1 MRGQAED
8 HPANRPD
15 DTSDDTSKVS
25 PGLKRARRWLL
36 PAQGWAEL
44 APADAESQPKLET
57 KPRTRTRT
65 FSFGRLIRHGRTEVR
80 RSLQARTVALTVALT
95 LAVAVVFSMVS
106 LISVRASLLSQIT
119 SQSRADYS
127 NMVRRAQASL
137 DAADVSTTVQIQQ
150 LVNDLASTLQSDGSS
165 NLAGIY
171 LWSRDSSSRAIVPI
185 STEPT
190 YERVISDDIR
200 SSVASN
206 LGSNVFY
213 QPIELPVSSNESQE
227 STPGAVLGTM
237 LDFGIVGNLEFYAV
251 YSYALQQE
259 SLMQIQVN
267 LLAVC
272 VLLSLVVGVVMWSAI
287 RGIVRPVEHVA
298 AAAKNMASGDLDA
311 RVTVNRKDELGVL
324 QQSFNAMAVSL
335 GHTID
340 ELEAA
345 GVSQK
350 RFVSD
355 VSHELRTPITTMRM
369 ACDLLEMKKDDF
381 DPAARRTV
389 ELLSGQIDRFQD
401 MLADLLEISRYDAG
415 YAALDLVETDIR
427 EPLEAAAGQVAG
439 IAQAKHVLI
448 HQYLPNVQVLARIDS
463 RRVIRIVR
471 NLLANAVDFAD
482 DKPVDMRVAANRKA
496 VVISVRDYGTG
507 MAPDQLE
514 HVFDRFWRGDSSR
527 SRITG
532 GTGLGLSIAMT
543 DALLHHGTIR
553 VRSRKGEGT
562 WFLVILPRDPDAG
575 AVPDADLP
583 LNFAF
588 DSPDDLRITGGF
600 GVAQSRISGT
610 DETRRDTMMGRPL

>member
-1 MRGQAED
+1 M
-8 HPANRPD
+8 
-15 DTSDDTSKVS
+15 
-25 PGLKRARRWLL
+25 
-36 PAQGWAEL
+36 
-44 APADAESQPKLET
+44 
-57 KPRTRTRT
+57 
-65 FSFGRLIRHGRTEVR
+65 
-80 RSLQARTVALTVALT
+80 ALTVALT